1 MMFNRTD
8 DLGERIRGIRKARSL
23 TIKDV
28 SEKAGVTI
36 GLISQIERNIANPS
50 LRSLQK
56 IASALE
62 VPVASFFTPRP
73 RVLGPVIRVAE
84 QQELPCD
91 QSGISYYRL
100 TPDDSSSLGMVLAEY
115 EPGTKS
121 GEFLF
126 LHAGTECCY
135 VLQGTMKII
144 LGHREYILE
153 TGDSVTI
160 KGLTPH
166 FIENP
171 GAETLKTLWALAPF
185 PC

>member
-1 MMFNRTD
+1 MVNRSD
-8 DLGERIRGIRKARSL
+8 DLGGRIRGIRKARNL

-56 IASALE
+56 IAGALE
-62 VPVASFFTPRP
+62 VPVVSFFTHRP
-73 RVLGPVIRVAE
+73 RDLGPVIRVAE
-84 QQELPCD
+84 QKELPCN
-91 QSGISYYRL
+91 QSGISYRQL

-135 VLQGTMKII
+135 VLEGTMKII
-144 LGHREYILE
+144 LGHREYLLE
-153 TGDSVTI
+153 PGDSVTV

-166 FIENP
+166 YIENP
-171 GAETLKTLWALAPF
+171 GDETLKTLWALAPL
-185 PC
+185 PY